1 MAGRVVSS
9 TTHLNMN
16 RIWPG
21 LTRTLAHN
29 KNITLRPGI
38 STISDNK
45 SLLCNFVSF
54 LVFAVDYDDGI
65 GGFNG
70 NGDAVAGMPDRS
82 YIHPTFVNI
91 IYSMRAKMPLNLMFG
106 VQRPTHLPCL
116 FGY

>member
-9 TTHLNMN
+9 STHLNLN

-70 NGDAVAGMPDRS
+70 TVTRWLGC
-82 YIHPTFVNI
+82 PTGHI
-91 IYSMRAKMPLNLMFG
+91 TIQPS
-106 VQRPTHLPCL
+106 
-116 FGY
+116 